1 MYVKLFESRQS
12 FNYYIIEHHI
22 SIKGIE
28 HDQLVIGNQE
38 KKKINVD
45 ENELFHV
52 IDKYFKDK
60 LK

>member
-38 KKKINVD
+38 KKKKEKKKQPRRKKI
-45 ENELFHV
+45 
-52 IDKYFKDK
+52 KKK
-60 LK
+60 